1 MPVSET
7 NSQIIFTALK
17 ESGVRLI
24 SVLPE
29 TWLVHICTLAE
40 EDADVALVRLAK
52 EEEGIGISAG
62 AHLAGVSSAMLM
74 QNHGLLASLNGIVS
88 LAQLYR
94 IPLLML
100 ISLRGGFGEEHP
112 WQTEGGMV
120 TEGLLQTLRV
130 PFERLQSPHHV
141 AQRVHEA
148 KTLAN
153 AALRPVALLLCR
165 ELMWED

>member
-1 MPVSET
+1 MPVSER
-7 NSQIIFTALK
+7 NSQIIYEALK

-29 TWLVHICTLAE
+29 TWLVHMVTLAE
-40 EDADVALVRLAK
+40 EDTDVTLVRLAR
-52 EEEGIGISAG
+52 EEEGIGMSAG
-62 AHLAGVSSAMLM
+62 AHRAGTTSAMLM

-120 TEGLLQTLRV
+120 TEALLETLRV
-130 PFERLQSPHHV
+130 PFERLQAPEHV
-141 AQRVHEA
+141 APRVREA

>member
-7 NSQIIFTALK
+7 NSQIIYTALK
-17 ESGVRLI
+17 ASGVRLI

-29 TWLVHICTLAE
+29 TWLVHMCTLAE
-40 EDADVALVRLAK
+40 EDSDVTLVRLAR

-62 AHLAGVSSAMLM
+62 AHLAGMSSAMLM

-130 PFERLQSPHHV
+130 PFERLQSAEHV

>member
-1 MPVSET
+1 
-7 NSQIIFTALK
+7 
-17 ESGVRLI
+17 
-24 SVLPE
+24 
-29 TWLVHICTLAE
+29 
-40 EDADVALVRLAK
+40 
-52 EEEGIGISAG
+52 
-62 AHLAGVSSAMLM
+62 
-74 QNHGLLASLNGIVS
+74 
-88 LAQLYR
+88 
-94 IPLLML
+94 ML

-130 PFERLQSPHHV
+130 PFERLQSPQLV